1 MHVIYE
7 VLFFFREEPA
17 QKKFPFIRCNNFC
30 FVIAM
35 SDDVKMVPESSC
47 PEFEDLSP
55 DSRMECKE
63 ELDRKIAALVEK
75 REAVLKI
82 MESDPMDR
90 TLLVV
95 GARPHMIPTLED
107 FKQSFKEMQAR
118 RDTKDR
124 RERYEGTGFPTITG
138 FEVFHEEN
146 CKFQN
151 GQWLKVKECF
161 IVLRSIKDARF
172 LLEFKDFF
180 LNVSGV
186 ISRVTFARHPHDDA
200 TRKTYTFIG
209 GRVERLEVVKKE
221 LSKFE
226 TVGDG
231 TTLSG
236 KYMDIEDFNKL
247 THGWKLVRSKGLS
260 LSDRDF
266 SMLQSYVPVPLK
278 EFKENFKKLWDE
290 RTDLYLELQ
299 TYRAQ
304 RFEFEF

>member
-1 MHVIYE
+1 
-7 VLFFFREEPA
+7 
-17 QKKFPFIRCNNFC
+17 
-30 FVIAM
+30 M
-35 SDDVKMVPESSC
+35 SDDVKMVPECSC

-63 ELDRKIAALVEK
+63 ELDRKIAALEEK
-75 REAVLKI
+75 RKAVVMI

-186 ISRVTFARHPHDDA
+186 ISRVTFARPTHDDA
-200 TRKTYTFIG
+200 TRKTYTEIG
-209 GRVERLEVVKKE
+209 GRVERLQVVRKE
-221 LSKFE
+221 LSTFLTEVAEDRPRLSNKYVDKSVFKQYIK
-226 TVGDG
+226 DWKAKRA
-231 TTLSG
+231 SG
-236 KYMDIEDFNKL
+236 KPLSRTEYNMLTFYIPVSLKMFQERFN
-247 THGWKLVRSKGLS
+247 
-260 LSDRDF
+260 
-266 SMLQSYVPVPLK
+266 
-278 EFKENFKKLWDE
+278 ELWDE
-290 RTDLYLELQ
+290 QTDIIIELREFQ
-299 TYRAQ
+299 ADEFK
-304 RFEFEF
+304 FEF

>member
-1 MHVIYE
+1 
-7 VLFFFREEPA
+7 
-17 QKKFPFIRCNNFC
+17 
-30 FVIAM
+30 M

-63 ELDRKIAALVEK
+63 ELDRKIAALMEK
-75 REAVLKI
+75 REAVVKI

-200 TRKTYTFIG
+200 MRKTYTEIG
-209 GRVERLEVVKKE
+209 GRVERLQVVRKE
-221 LSKFE
+221 LSTFLTEVAEDRPRLSNKYVDKSVFKQYIK
-226 TVGDG
+226 DWKAKRA
-231 TTLSG
+231 SG
-236 KYMDIEDFNKL
+236 KPLSRTEYNMLTFYIPVSLKMFQERFN
-247 THGWKLVRSKGLS
+247 
-260 LSDRDF
+260 
-266 SMLQSYVPVPLK
+266 
-278 EFKENFKKLWDE
+278 ELWDE
-290 RTDLYLELQ
+290 QTDIIIELRDFQ
-299 TYRAQ
+299 ADEFA
-304 RFEFEF
+304 FEF

>member
-1 MHVIYE
+1 
-7 VLFFFREEPA
+7 
-17 QKKFPFIRCNNFC
+17 
-30 FVIAM
+30 M

-55 DSRMECKE
+55 DSRIECQE
-63 ELDRKIAALVEK
+63 ELDRRIAALEER
-75 REAVLKI
+75 REFLKI
-82 MESDPMDR
+82 KQSDPMER

-95 GARPHMIPTLED
+95 GFRPHAIPVRSD
-107 FKQSFKEMQAR
+107 FVYSFKELVAR
-118 RDTKDR
+118 RGVDGSSVPVIKD
-124 RERYEGTGFPTITG
+124 
-138 FEVFHEEN
+138 FEVFHEKN
-146 CKFQN
+146 YKFQN
-151 GQWLKVKECF
+151 GAWSKVNECF
-161 IVLRSIKDARF
+161 IVLRYIKEASYLEKLSGFALTVSAPNLGTHGCNVKF
-172 LLEFKDFF
+172 L
-180 LNVSGV
+180 
-186 ISRVTFARHPHDDA
+186 RPTQDDA
-200 TRKTYTFIG
+200 TRKTFTEIG
-209 GRVERLEVVKKE
+209 KRVERLWEVRKE

-247 THGWKLVRSKGLS
+247 MDGWKLARSNGLS

-266 SMLQSYVPVPLK
+266 GMLQSYVPVQLK

-304 RFEFEF
+304 RFEFQF

>member
-1 MHVIYE
+1 
-7 VLFFFREEPA
+7 
-17 QKKFPFIRCNNFC
+17 
-30 FVIAM
+30 M
-35 SDDVKMVPESSC
+35 SDDVKMVPECSC

-63 ELDRKIAALVEK
+63 ELDRKIAALEEK
-75 REAVLKI
+75 RKAVVMI

-95 GARPHMIPTLED
+95 GVRPHMIPTLED

-186 ISRVTFARHPHDDA
+186 ISRVTFARPPHDDA
-200 TRKTYTFIG
+200 TRKTYTVIG

-221 LSKFE
+221 LSKIE
-226 TVGDG
+226 TQQNQVDASPK
-231 TTLSG
+231 LSG
-236 KYMDIEDFNKL
+236 KYIDVREFNKL
-247 THGWKLVRSKGLS
+247 MDGWKVARSQGRS
-260 LSDRDF
+260 LSVREVRF
-266 SMLQSYVPVPLK
+266 LQWYVPVVLE
-278 EFKENFKKLWDE
+278 EFTENFKKLWDE

>member
-1 MHVIYE
+1 
-7 VLFFFREEPA
+7 
-17 QKKFPFIRCNNFC
+17 
-30 FVIAM
+30 M
-35 SDDVKMVPESSC
+35 SDDVKMVPECSC

-55 DSRMECKE
+55 DSRIECQE
-63 ELDRKIAALVEK
+63 ELDRRIAALEERRK
-75 REAVLKI
+75 ILKI
-82 MESDPMDR
+82 QQSDPMER

-95 GARPHMIPTLED
+95 GVRPHMMPTLED
-107 FKQSFKEMQAR
+107 FKHSFKEMQAR
-118 RDTKDR
+118 RYVNDR

-146 CKFQN
+146 YKFQN
-151 GQWLKVKECF
+151 GKWLKVKECF
-161 IVLRSIKDARF
+161 IVLRSIKEARF
-172 LLEFKDFF
+172 LQEFSDFF
-180 LNVSGV
+180 LNVSSSGF
-186 ISRVTFARHPHDDA
+186 RVTFARPSHDDA
-200 TRKTYTFIG
+200 TRKTYTVIG
-209 GRVERLEVVKKE
+209 GRVERLEMVKKE

-247 THGWKLVRSKGLS
+247 MDGWKLVRSKGFS

>member
-1 MHVIYE
+1 
-7 VLFFFREEPA
+7 
-17 QKKFPFIRCNNFC
+17 
-30 FVIAM
+30 M

-63 ELDRKIAALVEK
+63 ELDRKIAALEEK
-75 REAVLKI
+75 RKAVVMI

-200 TRKTYTFIG
+200 TRKTYTEIG
-209 GRVERLEVVKKE
+209 GLVERLQVVRKE
-221 LSKFE
+221 LSTFLTEVAEDRPRLSNKYVDKSVFKQYIK
-226 TVGDG
+226 DWKAKRA
-231 TTLSG
+231 SG
-236 KYMDIEDFNKL
+236 KPLSRTEYNMLTFYIPVSLKMFQERFN
-247 THGWKLVRSKGLS
+247 
-260 LSDRDF
+260 
-266 SMLQSYVPVPLK
+266 
-278 EFKENFKKLWDE
+278 ELWDE
-290 RTDLYLELQ
+290 QTDIIIELRKFQ
-299 TYRAQ
+299 ADDFA
-304 RFEFEF
+304 FEF